1 MNLLN
6 EIRDYTDYVRQ
17 NTYIY
22 SLQKQGIDLLNKFIT
37 QQIDGPT
44 PKRGYI
50 EMIDYFLAVWIPKH
64 KKYLTVEEAFNIVYA
79 SQDLLTFIHKKYDR
93 EDNTPLILEYYGEEY
108 MRLYRVNE
116 IVRKMVGDP
125 VISMKP
131 TIIDLQG
138 YKDYKEKVQHKDTMA
153 MYEQGLFCIEEI
165 NDEGYLVLNKLSN
178 HKCCRVLMRRD
189 WMYHFTLNDIL
200 QVTLKERFFFV
211 YWEIEQF
218 KVYYTEKAARYL

>member
-1 MNLLN
+1 
-6 EIRDYTDYVRQ
+6 
-17 NTYIY
+17 
-22 SLQKQGIDLLNKFIT
+22 
-37 QQIDGPT
+37 
-44 PKRGYI
+44 
-50 EMIDYFLAVWIPKH
+50 
-64 KKYLTVEEAFNIVYA
+64 
-79 SQDLLTFIHKKYDR
+79 
-93 EDNTPLILEYYGEEY
+93 

-189 WMYHFTLNDIL
+189 WMYHFKVNDIL
-200 QVTLKERFFFV
+200 QVTLKRKIFFV